1 MEASPIKR
9 HGLRILVSVFAS
21 VVILWILFKLVSD
34 ESNPIGITDLTRIY
48 TEIPITML
56 LVFLGIHLVG
66 VVVRTIRFRVLIRA
80 AKSET
85 VPGFVPLA
93 LVTLVRNMTVD
104 MLPSRAGEL
113 FYVGLLNRGLG
124 VRLDSCFSSLAVSI
138 WFDVMVIIP
147 LVGAL
152 ILYPALDAT
161 VQKNLLVLIV
171 LLVFVCVIGILIL
184 YPGLGLAA
192 KWLDRFADSDSR
204 PLQKLNTFVSQ
215 FSESVKVSLGWQT
228 VLKTFFLT
236 VGVRFCK
243 YSSIVIL
250 FSAIARAGFPELA
263 DADPASIVI
272 ALLASEAGASL
283 PIPTFMSFGTYEAG
297 GLIVFSMLGMPVA
310 VAGLALFAIHLV
322 TQAVDYTL
330 GGISLIV
337 FLAITGIGPSRIRQ
351 LDEVG
356 GSK

>member
-1 MEASPIKR
+1 MKR
-9 HGLRILVSVFAS
+9 HGLRILFSVSAS
-21 VVILWILFKLVSD
+21 VLILWFLFNLVSD
-34 ESNPIGITDLTRIY
+34 ESNPVGISDLTRIL
-48 TEIPITML
+48 TEVPVTMFL
-56 LVFLGIHLVG
+56 AYLGIHLVG
-66 VVVRTIRFRVLIRA
+66 VVVRTMRFRVLIQA
-80 AKSET
+80 AQSET

-104 MLPSRAGEL
+104 MLPSRVGEL

-124 VRLDSCFSSLAVSI
+124 VRLDSCFSSLAVSV

-152 ILYPALDAT
+152 ILYPALDAN

-171 LLVFVCVIGILIL
+171 LLLFVCVIGILIL

-192 KWLDRFADSDSR
+192 KWLGRFTDSDSR
-204 PLQKLNTFVSQ
+204 LLRKLNTFVSQ
-215 FSESVKVSLGWQT
+215 FAESVKDSLGWGT

-263 DADPASIVI
+263 DADPASILI

-297 GLIVFSMLGMPVA
+297 GLIAFSMLGMPVA
-310 VAGLALFAIHLV
+310 AAGLALFAIHLV

-337 FLAITGIGPSRIRQ
+337 FMAITGMSPSRIR
-351 LDEVG
+351 E
-356 GSK
+356 